1 MYLRIENLRKI
12 FEENRG
18 IEKIDFSIEK
28 GELISLLGPSGC
40 GKTTLLNIIGGF
52 LKPDN
57 GKIYLEDRDITDIP
71 PEKRDISTVFQ
82 SYALFPH
89 MNVLENIKYGLKYK
103 KLTKKEQNELALE
116 YLKIVGLDGYEKKSI
131 QELSGGQQQRVA
143 LARALVLYPKIL
155 LLDEPFS
162 NLDAKLKISMREELK
177 ELQKNLK
184 ISMIFVT
191 HDQEEALSISDKVVV
206 MNNGR
211 IEQIGTPEEIYYSP
225 INEYV
230 ANFIGKSNFI
240 LKDGA
245 KKLIRPENIKIEK
258 NQKGNW
264 EVINKE
270 FMGAYTILKIRN
282 GIEEL
287 YVNIQGEKGREYK
300 LGDLVEISY
309 SFNKK
314 SYCKAKF
321 TITFFLFFRKKIH
334 LSTSK

>member
-1 MYLRIENLRKI
+1 MYLRIENLKKI

-240 LKDGA
+240 LKDGV

-258 NQKGNW
+258 NQKGSW
-264 EVINKE
+264 KIINKE
-270 FMGAYTILKIRN
+270 FMGAYTILKIKN
-282 GIEEL
+282 ETEEL
-287 YVNIQGEKGREYK
+287 YVNIQGEKGREYI
-300 LGDLVEISY
+300 LGDLAEIS
-309 SFNKK
+309 
-314 SYCKAKF
+314 
-321 TITFFLFFRKKIH
+321 I
-334 LSTSK
+334 

>member
-1 MYLRIENLRKI
+1 KNMYLRIENLRKI

-18 IEKIDFSIEK
+18 IEKINFSIEK

-143 LARALVLYPKIL
+143 LARALVLYPKVL

-206 MNNGR
+206 MNNGK

-258 NQKGNW
+258 NQKGSW

-300 LGDLVEISY
+300 LGDLVEISM
-309 SFNKK
+309 
-314 SYCKAKF
+314 
-321 TITFFLFFRKKIH
+321 
-334 LSTSK
+334 

>member
-18 IEKIDFSIEK
+18 IKKIDFSIEK

-57 GKIYLEDRDITDIP
+57 GKIYLENRDITDIP

-103 KLTKKEQNELALE
+103 KLTKEEQNELALE

-300 LGDLVEISY
+300 LGDLVEISM
-309 SFNKK
+309 
-314 SYCKAKF
+314 
-321 TITFFLFFRKKIH
+321 
-334 LSTSK
+334 

>member
-143 LARALVLYPKIL
+143 LARALVLYPKVL

-206 MNNGR
+206 MNNGK

-258 NQKGNW
+258 NQKGSW

-270 FMGAYTILKIRN
+270 FMGAYTMLKIRN

-300 LGDLVEISY
+300 LGDLVEISM
-309 SFNKK
+309 
-314 SYCKAKF
+314 
-321 TITFFLFFRKKIH
+321 
-334 LSTSK
+334 

>member
-240 LKDGA
+240 LKDGV

-258 NQKGNW
+258 NQKGSW
-264 EVINKE
+264 KIINKE
-270 FMGAYTILKIRN
+270 FMGAYTILKIKN
-282 GIEEL
+282 ETEEI
-287 YVNIQGEKGREYK
+287 YVNIQGEKGREYL
-300 LGDLVEISY
+300 LGDLVEIS
-309 SFNKK
+309 
-314 SYCKAKF
+314 
-321 TITFFLFFRKKIH
+321 L
-334 LSTSK
+334 

>member
-1 MYLRIENLRKI
+1 MYLRIENLKKI

-206 MNNGR
+206 MNNGK

-240 LKDGA
+240 LKDGV

-258 NQKGNW
+258 NQKGSW
-264 EVINKE
+264 KIINKE
-270 FMGAYTILKIRN
+270 FMGAYTILKIKN
-282 GIEEL
+282 ATEEL
-287 YVNIQGEKGREYK
+287 YVNIQGEEGREYI
-300 LGDLVEISY
+300 LGDLVEIS
-309 SFNKK
+309 
-314 SYCKAKF
+314 
-321 TITFFLFFRKKIH
+321 L
-334 LSTSK
+334 

>member
-18 IEKIDFSIEK
+18 IEKINFSIEK

-143 LARALVLYPKIL
+143 LARALVLYPKVL

-206 MNNGR
+206 MNNGK

-258 NQKGNW
+258 NQKGSW

-300 LGDLVEISY
+300 LGDLVEIS
-309 SFNKK
+309 
-314 SYCKAKF
+314 
-321 TITFFLFFRKKIH
+321 I
-334 LSTSK
+334 

>member
-240 LKDGA
+240 LKDGI

-282 GIEEL
+282 GREDL

-300 LGDLVEISY
+300 LGDLVEIS
-309 SFNKK
+309 
-314 SYCKAKF
+314 
-321 TITFFLFFRKKIH
+321 I
-334 LSTSK
+334 

>member
-1 MYLRIENLRKI
+1 MYLRIENLKKI

-52 LKPDN
+52 LKQDN

-206 MNNGR
+206 MNNGK

-240 LKDGA
+240 LKDGV

-258 NQKGNW
+258 NQKGSW
-264 EVINKE
+264 KIINKE
-270 FMGAYTILKIRN
+270 FMGAYTILKIKN
-282 GIEEL
+282 EIEEL
-287 YVNIQGEKGREYK
+287 YVNIQGEKGREYI
-300 LGDLVEISY
+300 LGDLVEIS
-309 SFNKK
+309 
-314 SYCKAKF
+314 
-321 TITFFLFFRKKIH
+321 I
-334 LSTSK
+334 

>member
-1 MYLRIENLRKI
+1 MYLRIENLKKI

-264 EVINKE
+264 KVINKE

-282 GIEEL
+282 GREDL

-300 LGDLVEISY
+300 LGDLVEISM
-309 SFNKK
+309 
-314 SYCKAKF
+314 
-321 TITFFLFFRKKIH
+321 
-334 LSTSK
+334 

>member
-282 GIEEL
+282 GREDL

-300 LGDLVEISY
+300 LGDLVEISM
-309 SFNKK
+309 
-314 SYCKAKF
+314 
-321 TITFFLFFRKKIH
+321 
-334 LSTSK
+334 

>member
-1 MYLRIENLRKI
+1 MYLRIENLKKI

-206 MNNGR
+206 MNNGK

-282 GIEEL
+282 GREDL

-300 LGDLVEISY
+300 LGDLVEIS
-309 SFNKK
+309 
-314 SYCKAKF
+314 
-321 TITFFLFFRKKIH
+321 I
-334 LSTSK
+334 